1 MLTTFTNRLRRA
13 CLLGLLL
20 ALVFPAIVLFAAPAQ
35 AALDPYVTQYLK
47 VLPSEA
53 ASLPID
59 RTGATR
65 EVGYQEL
72 LQGKTLFSQTCQSC
86 HVGGSTLANPTV
98 SLALPALQ
106 AATPPRDTLN
116 ALVTY
121 MRHPLAYDGSD
132 DNLYCRE
139 VSESWL
145 SPAEVES
152 IAAFILRAAE
162 VAPGWGRSPM

>member
-1 MLTTFTNRLRRA
+1 MLITFTNRLRRN
-13 CLLGLLL
+13 CLLGILL
-20 ALVFPAIVLFAAPAQ
+20 ALILPGIVLFATPAQ
-35 AALDPYVTQYLK
+35 AALDPYVAQYLK
-47 VLPSEA
+47 VLPSGA

-59 RTGATR
+59 STGATR
-65 EVGYQEL
+65 EVTYSEL
-72 LQGKTLFSQTCQSC
+72 LQGKTLFSQNCQSC
-86 HVGGSTLANPTV
+86 HVGGSTLANPVV

-106 AATPPRDTLN
+106 AATPPRDTVN

-132 DNLYCRE
+132 ENFFCRE
-139 VSESWL
+139 VGENWL
-145 SPAEVES
+145 SQAEVES